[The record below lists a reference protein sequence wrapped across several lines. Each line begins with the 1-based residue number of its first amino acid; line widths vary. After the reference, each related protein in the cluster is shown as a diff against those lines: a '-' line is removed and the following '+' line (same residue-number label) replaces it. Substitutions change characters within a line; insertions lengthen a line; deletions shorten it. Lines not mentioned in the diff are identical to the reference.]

1 MVDTNFDYQFK
12 KPIVGID
19 EVGRGSWAGPVIAG
33 AALLNYD
40 EPLHKKLN
48 DSKKLSPKSRF
59 EIFESLKQNTYF
71 GIGQSSNNE
80 IDDYGIQK
88 ATFKAMEKAVIDLK
102 KKIGEQKIST
112 ILVDGNQHPYFKN
125 LSGTDLKLIVK
136 GDEVSPSIAAAS
148 ILAKCTRDLHMLEMD
163 TLYGGYGFRT
173 NMGYGTKIHKN
184 KLFASGPTHLHRMTF
199 APMKY
204 MKSKF

>member
-1 MVDTNFDYQFK
+1 MVDINFDKKFK

-48 DSKKLSPKSRF
+48 DSKKLPRITRF
-59 EIFESLKQNTYF
+59 KIFESLKRNTYF
-71 GIGQSSNNE
+71 GIGKSSNSE

-88 ATFKAMEKAVIDLK
+88 ATFKAMEKALIDLR
-102 KKIGEQKIST
+102 KKIGEKKIST
-112 ILVDGNQHPYFKN
+112 LLIDGNQNPFFKN
-125 LSGTDLKLIVK
+125 QFSTDLKLIIK
-136 GDEVSPSIAAAS
+136 GDTISPSIAAAS
-148 ILAKCTRDLHMLEMD
+148 IFAKCTRDLYMLEMD
-163 TLYGGYGFRT
+163 AVYSGYGFGS
-173 NMGYGTKIHKN
+173 NMGYGTKLHKN
-184 KLFASGPTHLHRMTF
+184 KLLNSGPTQLHRMTF

-204 MKSKF
+204 I